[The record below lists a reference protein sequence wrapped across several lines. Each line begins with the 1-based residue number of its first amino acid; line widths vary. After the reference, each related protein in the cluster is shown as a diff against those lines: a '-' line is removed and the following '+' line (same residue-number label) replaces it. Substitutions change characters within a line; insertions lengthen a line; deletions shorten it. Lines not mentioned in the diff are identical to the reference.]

1 MVRSYPGLMHERL
14 VDRNPVVPADQLVAQ
29 MVPPAMFD
37 EVSFESYIPDP
48 NEPSQ
53 AAAVKTAAEFVSKI
67 GKIRGGKRGLFG
79 RRSQPQGAGLY
90 LDGGFGVGKTH
101 LLASIFHSAPS
112 PKAFGTFVELT
123 HVVGALGFNKAV
135 EELSSHSVL
144 CIDEFELDDPGDTM
158 LVSRLLTELSA
169 RGVSIVATSN
179 TLPGQLGEGRFAAQD
194 FLREIKKLASI
205 FETIR
210 VDGPD
215 YRHRDLPP
223 APDPVDSAELTERA
237 EAIPGATLDDFDELC
252 AHLSTL
258 HPSRYGK
265 LVEGVPAVFLEGV
278 HPAKDQ
284 SVALRLV
291 VLADRMYDASIPVTV
306 SAAKLDEIFTPEM
319 LAGGYR
325 KKYLRATSRLLALS
339 RFEVAAG

>member
-1 MVRSYPGLMHERL
+1 MHERL
-14 VDRNPVVPADQLVAQ
+14 VDRSPVVPADQLVAQ

-37 EVSFESYIPDP
+37 EVSFASYIPDP
-48 NEPSQ
+48 KEPSQ
-53 AAAVKTAAEFVSKI
+53 AAAVAKAEEFSKRVT
-67 GKIRGGKRGLFG
+67 KIRSGGRRGLFG
-79 RRSQPQGAGLY
+79 KKTQATGVGLY

-101 LLASIFHSAPS
+101 LLASIFHSVPS

-135 EELSSHSVL
+135 EALADHSVL

-158 LVSRLLTELSA
+158 LVSRLLSELSA

-194 FLREIKKLASI
+194 FLREIKKLGSI

-223 APDPVDSAELTERA
+223 APEPISSEELVSRA
-237 EAIPGATLDDFDELC
+237 DAIDGATLDNFDELC
-252 AHLSTL
+252 KHLSTL
-258 HPSRYGK
+258 HPSRYNK
-265 LVEGVPAVFLEGV
+265 LVEGVKAVFIDGV
-278 HPAKDQ
+278 HPATDQ
-284 SVALRLV
+284 SVALRIV
-291 VLADRMYDASIPVTV
+291 VLADRLYDASIPVTV
-306 SAAKLDEIFTPEM
+306 SGARLDEIFTPEM
-319 LAGGYR
+319 LAGGYK